1 MNLVIEAV
9 LSEDSSLFSYM
20 ILEYDKEFISDIHEN
35 ITTIKK
41 DSPLTFK
48 LGDGFLKCTQG
59 VYYTIRRQVKISE
72 IEDKKFSINDGNFD
86 KTKST
91 FDLIDCKMHIDSGFC
106 FFTGKTVKNKHKVEY
121 QSVNFDRITL
131 ERMIEEG

>member
-1 MNLVIEAV
+1 MNLVIEASM
-9 LSEDSSLFSYM
+9 SEDSPLFSYM

-35 ITTIKK
+35 LTTIKK
-41 DSPLTFK
+41 DAPLTFK

-59 VYYTIRRQVKISE
+59 AFHTLRKQIKISE
-72 IEDKKFSINDGNFD
+72 IEDKKFHIKQGNFD

-91 FDLIDCKMHIDSGFC
+91 FDLVDCKMHIDSGFC
-106 FFTGKTVKNKHKVEY
+106 FFTGKTSTNKVEY

-131 ERMIEEG
+131 ERMITEG